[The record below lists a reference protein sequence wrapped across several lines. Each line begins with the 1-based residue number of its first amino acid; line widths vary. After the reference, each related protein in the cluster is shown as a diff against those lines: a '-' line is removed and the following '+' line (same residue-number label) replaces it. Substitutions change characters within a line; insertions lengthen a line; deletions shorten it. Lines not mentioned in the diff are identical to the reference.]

1 MLQVMIRKMD
11 GTLIF
16 AGTVDERDVEIRQ
29 HPNAPDTASVKV
41 PVKDMLAHLA
51 DQPIAPDYADSAE

>member
-11 GTLIF
+11 GTLVF
-16 AGTVDERDVEIRQ
+16 AGTVDDKDVEIRRY
-29 HPNAPDTASVKV
+29 PNSPDVASVKV

-51 DQPIAPDYADSAE
+51 DQPIASDYADSAE